1 MRANL
6 TKSVLWGGLG
16 LALLLCGLLAYAA
29 HNSRAHFDRLMR
41 DQTRKGADFERL
53 SPGPTPADDEE

>member
-1 MRANL
+1 MRPNA
-6 TKSVLWGGLG
+6 TKSVLWGSLG

-29 HNSRAHFDRLMR
+29 LNSRAHFDRLMR

-53 SPGPTPADDEE
+53 SPGRAPADEED